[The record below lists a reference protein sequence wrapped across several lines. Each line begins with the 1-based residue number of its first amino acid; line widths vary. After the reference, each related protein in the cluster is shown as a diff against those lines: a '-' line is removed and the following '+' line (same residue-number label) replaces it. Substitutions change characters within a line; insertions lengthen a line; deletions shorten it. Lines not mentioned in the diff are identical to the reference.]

1 MHVNFRVAKSNNS
14 DSHNN
19 LPSDA
24 LGLSC
29 QDVHP
34 LLLVGAEAMDML
46 HSGSSLLQTSLC
58 QLPAQPAKIQA
69 NIQEKV
75 EVFTEL
81 ELLYKKYPEAK
92 TEL

>member
-1 MHVNFRVAKSNNS
+1 MLQVS
-14 DSHNN
+14 
-19 LPSDA
+19 

-29 QDVHP
+29 QDIRP
-34 LLLVGAEAMDML
+34 LLVVGAEAMDTF
-46 HSGSSLLQTSLC
+46 HSGSSPLQTSLC

-69 NIQEKV
+69 DIQEKV
-75 EVFTEL
+75 EAFTEL

>member
-1 MHVNFRVAKSNNS
+1 MLQVS
-14 DSHNN
+14 
-19 LPSDA
+19 

-29 QDVHP
+29 QDIRP
-34 LLLVGAEAMDML
+34 LLVVGAEAMGMF
-46 HSGSSLLQTSLC
+46 HSGSSPLQTSLC

-69 NIQEKV
+69 DIQEKV
-75 EVFTEL
+75 EAFTEL